1 MKKRRRLV
9 KFLTIVS
16 TVVVIFV
23 SLAVPCLA
31 MPADDVTPTRPI
43 DGSFD
48 LISSVQLR
56 EVSSQRIVTFTSVI
70 STSANAVPRETIDYF
85 DGQSVWCEWRVRDT
99 WTSFYN
105 YPVSTYVFGD
115 YYDGFSNR
123 LDTMETNFQYTR
135 VWHYNEDAYLPIAE
149 ARAVVPRGT
158 FVNLLDRRYGDAI
171 GEYVGGYEYDYAYDA
186 SNLYNEVACD
196 GITSI
201 NGYMPLVYVNASPV
215 AQNVAIGST
224 LQDTFTRKIGDV
236 FTVAPYNVLSSL
248 NYLDREQGFSDDIW
262 TVRFSTVIGLDYNG
276 YVGDSTR
283 EIIYV
288 EAPDVNFS
296 FTSWLG
302 TAISGFVSFQVFP
315 GFSIG
320 ALLTTLISFSCVM
333 WFLKLVAGG

>member
-31 MPADDVTPTRPI
+31 MPADNVAPTRPI

-56 EVSSQRIVTFTSVI
+56 EVSTQRVVTFTSVI
-70 STSANAVPRETIDYF
+70 STSANAVPRETTDYF
-85 DGQSVWCEWRVRDT
+85 EGQSVWCEWHVRDT
-99 WTSFYN
+99 WTSFYS
-105 YPVSTYVFGD
+105 YPVSTLVFGE

-123 LDTMETNFQYTR
+123 LDTMETNYQYTR
-135 VWHYNEDAYLPIAE
+135 SWHYNEDTYLPLSESYAI
-149 ARAVVPRGT
+149 VPRGT
-158 FVNLLDRRYGDAI
+158 FVNILDSRYAGTL
-171 GEYVGGYEYDYAYDA
+171 GEYVGGYEYDYPYDMGYAYNGVSMGGTVSLAGRDPLTYINA
-186 SNLYNEVACD
+186 SNVAEPVPISYS
-196 GITSI
+196 G
-201 NGYMPLVYVNASPV
+201 NAYR
-215 AQNVAIGST
+215 
-224 LQDTFTRKIGDV
+224 LGDV
-236 FTVAPYNVLSSL
+236 FTVAPYNAPPKLT
-248 NYLDREQGFSDDIW
+248 YLDREQGISDAVW
-262 TVRFSTVIGLDYNG
+262 TVRFTTVVGLDYNG
-276 YVGDSTR
+276 YVGESTR
-283 EIIYV
+283 EIIYI
-288 EAPDVNFS
+288 EPPDVNFS